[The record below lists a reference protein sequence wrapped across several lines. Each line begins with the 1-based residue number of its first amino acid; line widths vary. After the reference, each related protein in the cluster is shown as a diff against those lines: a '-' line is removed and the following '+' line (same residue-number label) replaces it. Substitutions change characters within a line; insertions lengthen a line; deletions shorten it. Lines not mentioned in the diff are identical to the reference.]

1 MAGRAVANRVLA
13 VGWWVGLVVVATQC
27 GGPATVPGAS
37 PSAALAK
44 LSMPSFRPV
53 AETLDRV
60 ESDYA
65 GLVPLRADVVWS
77 DALDRIQRSSPGQI
91 EVSVSKGET
100 HVTST
105 KSGATLALQSPTNI
119 RELRLRLFGLV
130 AFCRDSLG
138 DPRFTEQPLAER
150 LAIAAVMCN
159 LDLGST
165 ILPPRQWYETI
176 PEGSPGRESYREA
189 ALQEP
194 EPPAGTVCRS
204 RGGADYKPPP
214 ITPDGFIDGVFY
226 TRAISLTTGYARDLG
241 ERLAR
246 ATRANGGFLKG
257 IVLDLRSS
265 PGGVLTEAQSVAD
278 LFLPAGPA
286 FEMVAPRSAEK
297 PFQTSTDGAE
307 LSAPLIILVDEG
319 CASGCE
325 LLAGVL
331 RQRERTILIGTPT
344 RGHGSVQMLFN
355 LPSGMGG
362 LKLTTSHLRIA
373 AGKPVEGVGIV
384 PDVLMV
390 KSSAAAGA
398 PPARPPP
405 SLAIQASS
413 DPLAMLRFAAL
424 VLKRTR
430 GPKPAQLIDAARD
443 AAVNPEGKLA
453 AAGGAAAAY
462 FATVSRIKTRA
473 SGLRS
478 GGLSTIT
485 RSPTSRP

>member
-1 MAGRAVANRVLA
+1 
-13 VGWWVGLVVVATQC
+13 
-27 GGPATVPGAS
+27 VPGAGA
-37 PSAALAK
+37 SAALAK

-77 DALDRIQRSSPGQI
+77 DALERIQRANQGQI
-91 EVSVSKGET
+91 EVSFSKDET
-100 HVTST
+100 HVTAT
-105 KSGATLALQSPTNI
+105 KTGASLTLPSPTNI
-119 RELRLRLFGLV
+119 RELRLRLFSLV
-130 AFCRDSLG
+130 GFCRESLG

-150 LAIAAVMCN
+150 LVIAAVICN

-176 PEGSPGRESYREA
+176 PEGAPGRESYREA

-194 EPPAGTVCRS
+194 EPPAGAACRS
-204 RGGADYKPPP
+204 RGNPDYKPPP
-214 ITPDGFIDGVFY
+214 ITPDGLVDGVFY
-226 TRAISLTTGYARDLG
+226 TRAIWFTEGYARDLG
-241 ERLAR
+241 ERLAQAVR
-246 ATRANGGFLKG
+246 RNGGFLRG

-265 PGGVLTEAQSVAD
+265 TGGLLSEAQNIAD

-286 FEMVAPRSAEK
+286 FEMFGPRSAQK
-297 PFQTSTDGAE
+297 PYQTSTDGRE
-307 LSAPLIILVDEG
+307 LSAPLIVLVDEG

-331 RQRERTILIGTPT
+331 RQRQRTILIGTPT
-344 RGHGSVQMLFN
+344 RGHGSVQVLFN
-355 LPSGMGG
+355 LPPGMGG

-373 AGKPVEGVGIV
+373 AGKEVEGVGIV

-405 SLAIQASS
+405 SLAIQAAS

-430 GPKPAQLIDAARD
+430 GPTPAQLIDAARD

-453 AAGGAAAAY
+453 AAGRAY
-462 FATVSRIKTRA
+462 FATVSRIRTRA
-473 SGLRS
+473 SGFRS